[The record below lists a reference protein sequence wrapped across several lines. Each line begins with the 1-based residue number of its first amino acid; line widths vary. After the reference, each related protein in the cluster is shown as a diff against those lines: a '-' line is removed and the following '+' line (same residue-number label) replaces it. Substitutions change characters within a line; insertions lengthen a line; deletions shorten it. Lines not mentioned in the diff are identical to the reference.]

1 MFKLVKGRHWVGA
14 GCREAP
20 GGFQEAL
27 GRPLGGAMDAT
38 GRLPGGLGEAR
49 GRLPGGSREAPGSR
63 FGQPR
68 RFRGAQEGPGDHR
81 GPHRTPQDPP
91 RTPYEPP
98 KNPLKSLD
106 WRVMSE
112 PARDHNAPKRVSVAA
127 LVCRGVF
134 SKMCTAPRREAH
146 FDGSAWLNRPK
157 TCFAQAFDKH
167 GKL

>member
-1 MFKLVKGRHWVGA
+1 MGA

-27 GRPLGGAMDAT
+27 GRPLGGARDAT

-49 GRLPGGSREAPGSR
+49 GRLQGGSREAPGRLPGGSGEPLR
-63 FGQPR
+63 ATPTLQRSP
-68 RFRGAQEGPGDHR
+68 RGALGPPG
-81 GPHRTPQDPP
+81 TPQD
-91 RTPYEPP
+91 PP
-98 KNPLKSLD
+98 KNPLKSPD

-157 TCFAQAFDKH
+157 ICFPQAFDKH

>member
-1 MFKLVKGRHWVGA
+1 MGGSGLQGGPGRLPRGPWEAFGRRQ
-14 GCREAP
+14 GCYREAP
-20 GGFQEAL
+20 GRPRRGSREA
-27 GRPLGGAMDAT
+27 P
-38 GRLPGGLGEAR
+38 

-68 RFRGAQEGPGDHR
+68 RFRGAQEGPWDHR

-91 RTPYEPP
+91 RTPQEPP

-112 PARDHNAPKRVSVAA
+112 PARDHNAPKRAFVAA

-134 SKMCTAPRREAH
+134 SKKCTAPRREAH

-157 TCFAQAFDKH
+157 ICLAQAFDKH